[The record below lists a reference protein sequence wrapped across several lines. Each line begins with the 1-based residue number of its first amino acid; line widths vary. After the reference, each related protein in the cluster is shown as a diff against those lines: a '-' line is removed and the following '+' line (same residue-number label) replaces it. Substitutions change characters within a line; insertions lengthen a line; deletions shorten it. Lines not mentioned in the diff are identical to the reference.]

1 MTISK
6 MDHAILSFAFLGNLS
21 PPARRTDKRP
31 PKAPKD
37 DKHRER

>member
-21 PPARRTDKRP
+21 TPTRRTDKRA
-31 PKAPKD
+31 PKAPKS
-37 DKHRER
+37 DKRRER